1 MKTLTVGGA
10 MIDTIAIVESD
21 RIERMSMRNA
31 ETSFLLIEE
40 GRKTESLEVSTHCGG
55 GAVNSA
61 VAMARLGAETA
72 TLVKVGEDD
81 RADMIVTRLE
91 EQGVSP
97 RWVVRDGRA
106 PTGASVLISS
116 HERNAAVFTFRGVN
130 TLLKPEDLDED
141 AFAVDLVHVSNLS
154 NESADCFPLIV
165 EKAKAHGAL
174 VSANPGIRQLSAR
187 GGAFQRCLPQIDIL
201 TINRPEADVLVA
213 SLVPQFGE
221 GGPALELH
229 PGEEPPS
236 LMARGLA
243 GGGFEMS
250 LSAFLGALRKLGAG
264 HVVLTDGRAG
274 AFVCSGSEIQYCA
287 AVDAEVAGT
296 AGAGDAFAATYAAF
310 IALAQPCDVA
320 LRAAT
325 INAAGVVGHVDTQ
338 TGLMTRS
345 EIEGRLAASP
355 GLKLRTWSL

>member
-1 MKTLTVGGA
+1 MKVLTVGGA

-40 GRKTESLEVSTHCGG
+40 GRKTESPEVSTHCGG
-55 GAVNSA
+55 GAINSA

-72 TLVKVGEDD
+72 TLVKLGEDA
-81 RADMIVTRLE
+81 RADMIITRLE

-97 RWVVRDGRA
+97 QWVARDGRA

-130 TLLKPEDLDED
+130 TLLKPDDLADD
-141 AFAVDLVHVSNLS
+141 AFAVDLVHLSNLS
-154 NESADCFPLIV
+154 NESADCFPLII

-187 GGAFQRCLPQIDIL
+187 GGAFQRCLPDIDIL

-221 GGPALELH
+221 GGPALALN
-229 PGEEPPS
+229 PGEQPPS
-236 LMARGLA
+236 LVARGLV

-250 LSAFLGALRKLGAG
+250 LSSFVGALRKLGAG
-264 HVVLTDGRAG
+264 HVVLTDSRAG
-274 AFVCSGSEIQYCA
+274 AFVCSENQIQYCA
-287 AVDAEVAGT
+287 AIDAEVAGT
-296 AGAGDAFAATYAAF
+296 AGAGDAFAATYAMF
-310 IALAQPCDVA
+310 TALGRPSDVA
-320 LRAAT
+320 LKAAT

-345 EIEGRLAASP
+345 QIESRLSRGP
-355 GLKLRTWSL
+355 PLELRTWSL